1 MNHQMLA
8 VWIPKTVVVVTLI
21 KLTAQMGEEEKPTNL
36 SLLLIRKKQDF
47 HRKMKKRSQIN
58 ETSESLTFKNSVEFD
73 FVRLASCSPDEPK
86 GEKETNLSFSLC
98 SRQM

>member
-1 MNHQMLA
+1 ESPNVSCLDPEDRRCRDSH
-8 VWIPKTVVVVTLI
+8 KTDS
-21 KLTAQMGEEEKPTNL
+21 ANGRRGETHKSEPF
-36 SLLLIRKKQDF
+36 IRKKQDF

-86 GEKETNLSFSLC
+86 GEKKTNLSFSLC